1 MSRTIHPR
9 NHPFPFLLYLEWALV
24 AIALVAELAPAP
36 FRDSRYPVLMMA
48 SMAGFGL
55 MGLRLPVGRLLP
67 KVLYTALE
75 FGLVG
80 IVTATGFRGLRLFPF
95 LYLVL
100 VIRSCL
106 MFKLPGRLMVAAIA
120 FGLFLLALMRRV
132 NHMGVRVPD
141 FVQDRVRPLIVGF
154 ALNGALLF
162 GLALLFVL
170 LLVNALLAERE
181 SRNQLTSANDQ
192 LRQYALQVENLAMV
206 QERNRIARDIHD
218 SLGHSLTALN
228 LQLEGALKL
237 WDSNPDRA
245 HQFLTEAKRLGS
257 TTLQDVRRSVATMRT
272 DPLQG
277 RPLEDAIASLCAN
290 VQQSTGVLPSLTVQL
305 ATPLSAEIR
314 NALYRI
320 VQEALTN
327 ASKHAAATQISIA
340 LTQTPIALELTIQD
354 NGRGFAPEQTPTG
367 FGLQGM
373 RERTLALGGAFTLD
387 SSPGKGCRIQVQIPL
402 QSRVSN

>member
-1 MSRTIHPR
+1 MSQTIHPK

-24 AIALVAELAPAP
+24 AIAILAELAPTP
-36 FRDSRYPVLMMA
+36 FMRDSRYPLVLMA

-55 MGLRLPVGRLLP
+55 IGLRLPTGQLLP
-67 KVLYTALE
+67 KVLYTLLE
-75 FGLVG
+75 FGLIG
-80 IVTATGFRGLRLFPF
+80 LITAAGLRGLRLFPF
-95 LYLVL
+95 LYLVM

-106 MFKLPGRLMVAAIA
+106 MFRLPGRLLVAGIA

-132 NHMGVRVPD
+132 SLMGIRVPP
-141 FVQDRVRPLIVGF
+141 FVQERVRPFIVGF
-154 ALNGALLF
+154 AINGVLLF

-181 SRNQLTSANDQ
+181 SRNQLTLANQQ

-237 WDSNPDRA
+237 WESNPDRA
-245 HQFLTEAKRLGS
+245 HAFLSEAKRLGS
-257 TTLQDVRRSVATMRT
+257 TTLQEVRRSVSAMRT
-272 DPLQG
+272 DPLQEQS
-277 RPLEDAIASLCAN
+277 LEEAIATLCTN
-290 VQQSTGVLPSLTVQL
+290 VQQSTGVQPSFTVDVV
-305 ATPLSAEIR
+305 TPLSLEIR
-314 NALYRI
+314 IALYRI

-327 ASKHAAATQISIA
+327 ASKHAAATAIAIA
-340 LTQTPIALELTIQD
+340 LTQTPSGLELIIQD
-354 NGRGFAPEQTPTG
+354 NGRGFVPQQTQTG

-373 RERTLALGGAFTLD
+373 RERTLALGGTFRLD
-387 SSPGKGCRIQVQIPL
+387 SAPGKGCRIQVHIPL
-402 QSRVSN
+402 TM

>member
-1 MSRTIHPR
+1 MSQTIHPK

-24 AIALVAELAPAP
+24 AIAILAELAPAP
-36 FRDSRYPVLMMA
+36 LIRGSQYPMVLMA

-55 MGLRLPVGRLLP
+55 MGLRLPTGRLLP
-67 KVLYTALE
+67 KVLYTLLE
-75 FGLVG
+75 FGLIG
-80 IVTATGFRGLRLFPF
+80 LITAAGFRGLRLFPF
-95 LYLVL
+95 LYLVM

-106 MFKLPGRLMVAAIA
+106 MFRLPGRLLVAGIT

-132 NHMGVRVPD
+132 SLMGIRVPP
-141 FVQDRVRPLIVGF
+141 FVQERVRPFVVGF
-154 ALNGALLF
+154 AINGVLLF

-181 SRNQLTSANDQ
+181 SRNQLTLANQQ

-237 WDSNPDRA
+237 WASNPDRA
-245 HQFLTEAKRLGS
+245 YTFLSEAKRLGS
-257 TTLQDVRRSVATMRT
+257 TTLQDVRRSVAAMRT

-277 RPLEDAIASLCAN
+277 QPLQEAIATLCTN
-290 VQQSTGVLPSLTVQL
+290 LQQSTGVLPSFTVQL
-305 ATPLSAEIR
+305 LTPLSLEIR
-314 NALYRI
+314 TALYRI

-327 ASKHAAATQISIA
+327 ASKHAAATEIAIA
-340 LTQTPIALELTIQD
+340 LIQTSSRLELTIQD
-354 NGRGFAPEQTPTG
+354 NGCGFVPQQTQTG

-373 RERTLALGGAFTLD
+373 RERTLALGGMFWLD
-387 SSPGKGCRIQVQIPL
+387 SAPEKGCRIQIHIPL
-402 QSRVSN
+402 TV